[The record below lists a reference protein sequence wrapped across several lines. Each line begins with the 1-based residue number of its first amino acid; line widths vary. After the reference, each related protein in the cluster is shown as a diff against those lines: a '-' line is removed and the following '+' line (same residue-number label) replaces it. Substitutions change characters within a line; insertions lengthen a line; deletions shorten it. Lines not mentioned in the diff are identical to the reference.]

1 MSRASGSSD
10 GGQGWP
16 RYGPV
21 SLIRCP
27 KCERPESLVRLRS
40 KRWENDNFGREFM
53 KCESKP
59 QQDKVHPCFPPLRL
73 ISFLCLLLNCETLFG
88 LFRFLKYAIF
98 SCGWMIMS
106 R

>member
-1 MSRASGSSD
+1 MSQASGSSN

-21 SLIRCP
+21 SLIRCS

-40 KRWENDNFGREFM
+40 KRWENGNFGREFV

-59 QQDKVHPCFPPLRL
+59 QQDKVHPCFPHN
-73 ISFLCLLLNCETLFG
+73 S
-88 LFRFLKYAIF
+88 
-98 SCGWMIMS
+98 
-106 R
+106 

>member
-1 MSRASGSSD
+1 MFVFSSMDSRMSRASGSSD

-27 KCERPESLVRLRS
+27 KCERSESLVRLRS
-40 KRWENDNFGREFM
+40 KRWENGNFGREFV

-59 QQDKVHPCFPPLRL
+59 QQDKVCPYLPITVDF
-73 ISFLCLLLNCETLFG
+73 ISVLTTEL
-88 LFRFLKYAIF
+88 
-98 SCGWMIMS
+98 
-106 R
+106 